1 MKRTRSDLLPL
12 ARALEV
18 IGDPWSFL
26 IVQEAFFG
34 VRRFEAFQRNLGI
47 SRKTLADRL
56 NRLQERG
63 LLSKVL
69 YEARPP
75 RYEYRLT
82 PSSRDTYAYAL
93 CLMRW
98 GNEWQADAQGPP
110 VVLHHKPCGH
120 PLTPLAV
127 CGACAME
134 LRAADMEISP
144 STVTV
149 PLASTNTPVRSSSRP
164 ELYTAGRP
172 SSISR
177 AVAVIG
183 DRWGF
188 FVLWLSLAGI
198 TRFDQFHE
206 ILGVARTVLVTRLD
220 SLIDLGL
227 FERRPYQERPPR
239 YDYCLTAKGR
249 ALCPALLAMFDWSV
263 RWHEHGASTASI
275 HVLHRPCGSGLRMK
289 VVCEHCREV
298 VQARDVEVSAQRSW

>member
-1 MKRTRSDLLPL
+1 MLPL

-34 VRRFEAFQRNLGI
+34 IRRFEEFQRNLGI
-47 SRKTLADRL
+47 SRKTLTDRL
-56 NRLQERG
+56 NRLQEQG

-82 PSSRDTYAYAL
+82 PPSLDTYPYAL

-98 GNEWQADAQGPP
+98 GDEWRADPQGPP
-110 VVLHHKPCGH
+110 ARLQHKPCGH
-120 PLTPLAV
+120 RLTPLAV
-127 CGACAME
+127 CGACDRQ
-134 LRAADMEISP
+134 LRAADMVISP
-144 STVTV
+144 STATV
-149 PLASTNTPVRSSSRP
+149 PLAATDTPVRSSSRP

-177 AVAVIG
+177 AVAAIG

-188 FVLWLSLAGI
+188 FVLWLALAGI

-206 ILGVARTVLVTRLD
+206 ILGVARTVLSARLD
-220 SLIDLGL
+220 SLVDRGL
-227 FERRPYQERPPR
+227 IERRPYQERPLR
-239 YDYCLTAKGR
+239 FDYCLTEKGR
-249 ALCPALLAMFDWSV
+249 ALCPALLARLDWSM
-263 RWHEHGASTASI
+263 RWHGHGAATVSG
-275 HVLHRPCGSGLRMK
+275 HVLHRPCGSGLQVK

-298 VQARDVEVSAQRSW
+298 VKARDVEVRAQRSW